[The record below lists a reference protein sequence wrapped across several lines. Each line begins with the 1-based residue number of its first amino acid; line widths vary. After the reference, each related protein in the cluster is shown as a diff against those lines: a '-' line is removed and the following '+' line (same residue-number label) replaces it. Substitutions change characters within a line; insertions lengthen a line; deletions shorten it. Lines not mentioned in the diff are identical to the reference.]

1 MQTFQFKMYVAIDNI
16 YRRYIRQN
24 ICLMFNAIFN
34 FLVLAKKN
42 DKKVLTEYRKILLTQ
57 RLFLQFFFNLLNNMN
72 IILFMFVKKKLYS
85 SSTLREGVNKK
96 KINFL
101 GDMSPK
107 LSPPPP
113 QPSIPLGDKCLFF
126 PLDRGHVP

>member
-1 MQTFQFKMYVAIDNI
+1 MYVAIDNI

-72 IILFMFVKKKLYS
+72 IILFMFVKKK
-85 SSTLREGVNKK
+85 T
-96 KINFL
+96 IF
-101 GDMSPK
+101 
-107 LSPPPP
+107 
-113 QPSIPLGDKCLFF
+113 
-126 PLDRGHVP
+126 